1 MCTRAYSLSLTLSHL
16 LSFTFSLSHAH
27 TLTYIHTHLYTR
39 THTLAHLLTLTL
51 THTSVF
57 THPHT
62 HTHTH
67 THTRPLTLVPLHS
80 HAHPSTRTP
89 NSIFACSP
97 PFAMR
102 STTCF
107 TTCLLLVL
115 HPDPPP
121 VPGTHLKV
129 RGETRS
135 NAVVGGGGEGVSLNN
150 IQCSEIFTLI
160 NENIHTVTYTFTLNA
175 NFLLLAGP

>member
-1 MCTRAYSLSLTLSHL
+1 MCTRAYSLSLTLFHFL
-16 LSFTFSLSHAH
+16 TFSRSRSHIHTHTLVHSNTHTRSLTHTHAH
-27 TLTYIHTHLYTR
+27 THICIHPST
-39 THTLAHLLTLTL
+39 
-51 THTSVF
+51 
-57 THPHT
+57 HT